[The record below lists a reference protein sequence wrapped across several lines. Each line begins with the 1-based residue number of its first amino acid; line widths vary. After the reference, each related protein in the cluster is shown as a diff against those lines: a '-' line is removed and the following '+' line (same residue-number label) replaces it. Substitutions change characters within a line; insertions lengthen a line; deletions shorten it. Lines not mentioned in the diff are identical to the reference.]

1 MPKVRLRD
9 LDPAIFLHKVGIG
22 TDSPTYMLDV
32 VGGNVRIGKT
42 TNGRLVIENSSGT
55 AKIQLDSNGDS
66 YINGGNCAIGTALP
80 EAKLHVDGG
89 SGGAEIIVNGAT
101 GSDSCSVR
109 IGQGVAGS
117 ATDRGTFLTH
127 YRSNNEF
134 RINNGGERNS
144 IITFYTRPSSGQS
157 VEKMRIDSDGQSYF
171 YGQLNVAG
179 GGGSASNRLNMNYNA
194 NNGVAEIA
202 PNSSHGH
209 TELKFST
216 CNSSGTK
223 SEAMRIHS
231 DGKVSISNDSS
242 NVNARLVVAGNSDAG
257 DSTCAIHIIDNDS
270 TSGSSVPNISFRS
283 GASTQIYGIRGNDA
297 FGLTF
302 RNSSDAT
309 KICFD
314 DDGNIGVGIHENIS
328 AKLQVEGGR
337 IKVRQSDS
345 YSGFS
350 IAHESGGYAY
360 LINSDNTYITFMV
373 GGSASSNQ
381 ILTLQDEKI
390 ELNREAH
397 FKGTTR
403 LVPRNGGHHIIETVF
418 NLNNH
423 NSDAGRAFNI
433 ADITRDTNNWGYAHY
448 IVEVHANY
456 YSGGSYARY
465 YIIYAGSNSEVK
477 TIDSAV
483 GANTGYNVYLAGE
496 TTLSG
501 NVKKAS
507 IMVDVPAYGNATIK
521 LTHVG
526 VSVDSGSLSHLSGH
540 IKYNI

>member
-55 AKIQLDSNGDS
+55 AKIQLDSNGVS

-89 SGGAEIIVNGAT
+89 SGGAEIIVNGAV
-101 GSDSCSVR
+101 GSDACSVR
-109 IGQGVAGS
+109 IGQGTAGS

-134 RINNGGERNS
+134 RINNGGETNS

-179 GGGSASNRLNMNYNA
+179 GSGSASNRLNMNYNA

-216 CNSSGTK
+216 CDSSGTK

-231 DGKVSISNDSS
+231 DGHVGINSPSNA
-242 NVNARLVVAGNSDAG
+242 NARLVVAGHSDAG

-270 TSGSSVPNISFRS
+270 TGGSSVPNISFRS
-283 GASTQIYGIRGNDA
+283 GASTQIYGIRGNDT

-390 ELNREAH
+390 ELNREAQ

-403 LVPRNGGHHIIETVF
+403 LDPRNGGHHIIETAF
-418 NLNNH
+418 NLDNH
-423 NSDAGRAFNI
+423 NSSTGESYNI
-433 ADITRDTNNWGYAHY
+433 ADITRDTNNWGYGHY

-465 YIIYAGSNSEVK
+465 YIIYAASNSEVK
-477 TIDSAV
+477 TIDSPV

-496 TTLSG
+496 TTLTG

-507 IMVDVPAYGNATIK
+507 IMVDVPAYGNATVK
-521 LTHVG
+521 LTHCG
-526 VSVDSGSLSHLSGH
+526 VSVDTGSLSHLSGR